1 MKVERD
7 QWIVRPHPLPRKE
20 TSGSRSKMVNGME
33 WFLRAWAR
41 VRPVMPAPMIRTCGR
56 GRDGAIS
63 MLGRG
68 LGGDGSEHQ
77 RHNSKLAVEVTS
89 EMEERFQPH
98 SQSFTVSTEEMVIV
112 AQASWVIDYGTI
124 WEWEMR

>member
-1 MKVERD
+1 MKVDKD

-68 LGGDGSEHQ
+68 LGGGSPEHQ

-89 EMEERFQPH
+89 EMEQRCRSHRQYFI
-98 SQSFTVSTEEMVIV
+98 VSTEAMVIF
-112 AQASWVIDYGTI
+112 AHASWVISYGTT
-124 WEWEMR
+124 